1 MSEQTFPDPFLTN
14 VLNAELVAQNKLGYL
29 LINLDKTIIPLKLD
43 KDYFIDD
50 DYFIEYQYYDSQY
63 NKSFMKINK
72 IIDKNNSTL
81 VTLIK
86 SKSFKLE
93 PIHFDF
99 SNLNSVKN
107 KIKTIIAFK

>member
-50 DYFIEYQYYDSQY
+50 DYLLVTPTIETTIKYGPEYPAWPFLVKREDIE
-63 NKSFMKINK
+63 NFAELLDGNKIN
-72 IIDKNNSTL
+72 L
-81 VTLIK
+81 
-86 SKSFKLE
+86 
-93 PIHFDF
+93 
-99 SNLNSVKN
+99 
-107 KIKTIIAFK
+107 